1 MIIMV
6 YSVKSLY
13 YVLAVLSILFQYGD
27 MAFGN
32 PFTKSGCIVQVLI
45 QGKGLDSTVC

>member
-6 YSVKSLY
+6 YSVKALY
-13 YVLAVLSILFQYGD
+13 YVLAVLSILLECGD
-27 MAFGN
+27 MPFGD

-45 QGKGLDSTVC
+45 QGKA